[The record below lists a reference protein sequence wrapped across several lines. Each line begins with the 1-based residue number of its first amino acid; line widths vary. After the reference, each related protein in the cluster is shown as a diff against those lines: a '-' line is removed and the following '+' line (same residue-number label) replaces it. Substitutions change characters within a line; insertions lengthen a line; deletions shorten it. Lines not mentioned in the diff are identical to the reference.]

1 MERTPV
7 LHILLTPLK
16 KLPMAIFQ
24 PANISTFNVDKT
36 KSLKSDQS
44 LNLINGGVGVVF
56 KG

>member
-16 KLPMAIFQ
+16 KLPIFQ

-36 KSLKSDQS
+36 KSLKFDQS
-44 LNLINGGVGVVF
+44 LNLINGCVGVVF